1 MLRIKNTLSEDAK
14 KDLEDDTFI
23 FGRGVCDMKGG
34 GSIQIA
40 LLKRYSELKNFNGN
54 IVLIA
59 VPDEENLSA
68 GMRSAVRLL
77 SELQDKYNLKYKLMI
92 NTEPHQR
99 KDDETGVFR
108 KAPWEK

>member
-23 FGRGVCDMKGG
+23 FGRGLRYEGRRLNTNCIVEE
-34 GSIQIA
+34 IQRIGK
-40 LLKRYSELKNFNGN
+40 LQRN

-77 SELQDKYNLKYKLMI
+77 SELQDKYI
-92 NTEPHQR
+92 
-99 KDDETGVFR
+99 
-108 KAPWEK
+108 